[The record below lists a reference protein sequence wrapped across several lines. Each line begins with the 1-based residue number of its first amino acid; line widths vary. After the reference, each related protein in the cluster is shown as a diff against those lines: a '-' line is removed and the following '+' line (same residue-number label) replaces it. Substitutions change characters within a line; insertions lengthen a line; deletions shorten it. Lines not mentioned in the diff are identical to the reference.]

1 MRFIILGAGRVGLRT
16 ARAIREADHE
26 VMLVDPDKDAV
37 ERARGEGFTV
47 VHGDA
52 ASEEVLRSA
61 GIEDADAVGALTG
74 DLNANYAACA
84 IANEYG
90 CRTVMRIDEEYR
102 EEIYRKHVNE
112 VDQIVYPERLGAV
125 VAKNALTGGNIRA
138 IADIEQSLQIV
149 EFTVT
154 ADSPMEDYTLSEL
167 ELPGTARLIAYGS
180 KGDSLRLPTA
190 DDALENGDRVVIL
203 GDAKNLGEIRQLLV
217 GEPAQPQPGGV

>member
-1 MRFIILGAGRVGLRT
+1 MIRSNLLEETVG
-16 ARAIREADHE
+16 D
-26 VMLVDPDKDAV
+26 
-37 ERARGEGFTV
+37 
-47 VHGDA
+47 
-52 ASEEVLRSA
+52 VLSA

-90 CRTVMRIDEEYR
+90 CRTVMRIDEDYR

-180 KGDSLRLPTA
+180 KGNSLRLPTA

-203 GDAKNLGEIRQLLV
+203 GDAENLGEIRQLLV
-217 GEPAQPQPGGV
+217 GEPAQPQPGGL

>member
-1 MRFIILGAGRVGLRT
+1 
-16 ARAIREADHE
+16 
-26 VMLVDPDKDAV
+26 MLVDPDKDAV